1 MAHSFEAFQ
10 SVLTVKYIQEVKKG
24 VIKLIDKHTI
34 IKLKEQG
41 HSNRTVAR
49 MSGLDRKTVARYW
62 NDYVAQ
68 KTTLLETDD
77 IRAVQE
83 AVVSEPSYDSSNRR
97 PRKYN
102 RQIDAMLDAILAGEI
117 AKDAVL
123 GGSHKQKLTCVQI
136 HRMVR
141 DAGHDI
147 GLSVISDH
155 IREKRGKIKEA
166 FIRQEY
172 DFGARLEYD
181 FGEVK
186 LVIGGTVGK
195 YYLAVFSSP
204 AARFRW
210 AYLYTNQ
217 KKEAFMDSHVRFFE
231 MAGGSYKETVYDN
244 MKNVVSKFIGKSEK
258 QLNPDLLKMS
268 LYYGYSPNVTNC
280 FAGNEKGHVESSV
293 KIIRNKVFAVKYRF
307 DTLAEAE
314 VYLEKELARM
324 NAESAFSEE
333 QKHLGPYR
341 PPLELAEISSQIVD
355 KYSFVRVD
363 NNFYSVPDYL
373 VGRQVIVKNYPTE
386 IVAYSSSSKVCSHKK
401 KEGFHETSVEINH
414 YLDTF
419 LRKPGA
425 LKNSVALRSKGE
437 LKAVFDKYFTGHARE
452 FIEMLREHKDKE
464 LLDVVGIL
472 LAAKGSLGSVAAATI
487 EDNVMKKTASQLAAL
502 SVLFSSKEGSSY
514 AN

>member
-1 MAHSFEAFQ
+1 M
-10 SVLTVKYIQEVKKG
+10 
-24 VIKLIDKHTI
+24 IDKHTI
-34 IKLKEQG
+34 IKLKEEG
-41 HSNRTVAR
+41 HSSRMVAR
-49 MSGLDRKTVARYW
+49 MTGIHRKTVARYW
-62 NDYVAQ
+62 DEYVMQMSA
-68 KTTLLETDD
+68 LSGPEGF
-77 IRAVQE
+77 REVQE
-83 AVVSEPSYDSSNRR
+83 AIVSEPSYDSSNRW

-102 RQIDAMLDAILAGEI
+102 EQIDALLDAILAEEA

-123 GGSHKQKLTCVQI
+123 GGSHKQKLTNAQI

-147 GLSVISDH
+147 GLTVISKH
-155 IREKRGKIKEA
+155 IRDKRDETKEA

-186 LVIGGTVGK
+186 LVIGGDVGK

-204 AARFRW
+204 AAGFRW

-217 KKEAFMDSHVRFFE
+217 KKEVFMDSHVRFFE

-244 MKNVVSKFIGKSEK
+244 MKNVVSRFIGRSDKL
-258 QLNPDLLKMS
+258 LNPDLIKMS
-268 LYYGYSPNVTNC
+268 LYYGFSINVTNC
-280 FAGNEKGHVESSV
+280 FAGNEKGHVEGSV
-293 KIIRNKVFAVKYRF
+293 KIIRNEAFAVKYRF
-307 DTLAEAE
+307 DTLSDAEE
-314 VYLEKELARM
+314 YLAKELARM
-324 NAESAFSEE
+324 NEGSSFVEE
-333 QKHLGPYR
+333 QRHLGPYR
-341 PPLELAEISSQIVD
+341 PPLELAEVSRQIVD

-373 VGRQVIVKNYPTE
+373 VGRQLLVKNYPTE
-386 IVAYSSSSKVCSHKK
+386 IVAYSAGNKVCSHKK

-419 LRKPGA
+419 TRKPGA
-425 LKNSVALRSKGE
+425 LKNSVALRSKEE

-452 FIEMLREHKDKE
+452 FIEILRENKDKG
-464 LLDVVGIL
+464 LPDVVQIL
-472 LAAKGSLGSVAAATI
+472 LGARGSLGSAAAITI
-487 EDNVMKKTASQLAAL
+487 EDNVMAKTESQLAKL
-502 SVLFSSKEGSSY
+502 SALFSGKGGDSY